1 MDTNKDKTSKLLI
14 NIVYFG
20 LSGAQERTRTS
31 TSIQTPAPE
40 AGASTIPPPGQVS

>member
-20 LSGAQERTRTS
+20 LSGAQERNQLLGQ
-31 TSIQTPAPE
+31 I
-40 AGASTIPPPGQVS
+40 ILILLIDNIFPP